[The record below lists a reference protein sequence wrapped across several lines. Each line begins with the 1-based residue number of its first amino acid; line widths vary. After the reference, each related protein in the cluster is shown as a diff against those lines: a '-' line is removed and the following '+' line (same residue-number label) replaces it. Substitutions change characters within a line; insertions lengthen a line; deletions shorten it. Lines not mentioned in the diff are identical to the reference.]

1 MSTERRPPVSA
12 TGVEPLT
19 IEELRMKLAQYV
31 IDAQRD
37 ELQREIARLV
47 NAAEEQR
54 EAEAA

>member
-12 TGVEPLT
+12 TGVEPPT

-37 ELQREIARLV
+37 ELQREIARLA